1 MKVAYLF
8 PGQGAQYV
16 GMCKDLYEKYD
27 EVKSVY
33 DDVKRITGI
42 DIAEISFTDEN
53 SILNET
59 KNTQLAVLT
68 MSMAI
73 LNLLQKYT
81 DVKADVTAGLSLG
94 EYSAL
99 VASKALS
106 FADGVK
112 TVHQRGICM
121 QELLP
126 QGDWL
131 MAAIIGLTDDIVE
144 GICNDVS
151 TSGFVKTANYNTVS
165 QVVISGEKTAVEQ
178 ACILAKERGARMA
191 NPIKT
196 AGPFHTEKMLA
207 SANAFRKE
215 IDNLSFNEF
224 EFDVIKNINAEVY
237 SADDDI
243 KNVLEKHI
251 VSPVKFSNSLQ
262 SMIDMGVDTFVEIGP
277 GKILSGFVKRMKT
290 EKPVNILN
298 ISDVKTFEQ
307 AIEFFYK

>member
-73 LNLLQKYT
+73 LNILQKYT

-106 FADGVK
+106 FVDGVK

-126 QGDWL
+126 QGEWL
-131 MAAIIGLTDDIVE
+131 MAAIIGLTDDNVE
-144 GICNDVS
+144 EICEQVS
-151 TSGFVKTANYNTVS
+151 EIGFVKTANYNTVG

-215 IDNLSFNEF
+215 IVNLSFNEF

-237 SADDDI
+237 SANDDI
-243 KNVLEKHI
+243 KIKM
-251 VSPVKFSNSLQ
+251 F
-262 SMIDMGVDTFVEIGP
+262 
-277 GKILSGFVKRMKT
+277 
-290 EKPVNILN
+290 
-298 ISDVKTFEQ
+298 
-307 AIEFFYK
+307 